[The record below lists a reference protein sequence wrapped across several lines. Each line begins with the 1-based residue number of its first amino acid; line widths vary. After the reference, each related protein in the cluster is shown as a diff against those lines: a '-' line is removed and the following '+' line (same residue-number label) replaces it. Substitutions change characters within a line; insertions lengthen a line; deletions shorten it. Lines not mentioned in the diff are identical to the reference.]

1 MKRSLLDITQKIS
14 RKVSKTT
21 LIPKNLTDSTYSIW
35 EATNWRFVAV
45 LREIELRETQ
55 DRLSVFI
62 NTQAISAR
70 DYVVEFT
77 STGLQIKFIKSNF
90 QFELDRTD
98 YIEIKGDIE
107 TYA

>member
-14 RKVSKTT
+14 RKVSKTL

-35 EATNWRFVAV
+35 EATNWRFVTI

-55 DRLSVFI
+55 DRISVYI
-62 NTQAISAR
+62 NTQAVNAR
-70 DYVVEFT
+70 DYIVEST
-77 STGLQIKFIKSNF
+77 PTGLQIKFIKSNF
-90 QFELDRTD
+90 EYQLDSED